1 LSASG
6 NTAALANL
14 NKIPLGAL
22 FGPDPL
28 TGVTYAPGQVPSN
41 SLQDYRPYQNY
52 QDLNVITHGSYS
64 NYNALVTT
72 WQKQT
77 GPITVQANYTW
88 SKVLGIRDG
97 QVDNSSNGSGA
108 TTDAFNL
115 RNNYG
120 TLSFDRTHI
129 FNASYI
135 FHLPSPIR
143 NNALVEGVVN
153 GWELSGITQL
163 QSGPP
168 LQPNTNGTLN
178 ANFPAGVSNQS
189 ILGTDS
195 QVLVPTV
202 LCNIA
207 GKKYFDPACFGV
219 PSINQNGPAVYPT
232 IKGPAFFD
240 TDLGAYKNFSI
251 RDHQNVQF
259 RLTAF
264 NFLNHPLP
272 QFGLGSDVNLNLQ
285 GPGGTNNNPTST
297 GTPEFKVGR
306 RVLELA
312 VKYNF

>member
-1 LSASG
+1 VA
-6 NTAALANL
+6 
-14 NKIPLGAL
+14 
-22 FGPDPL
+22 
-28 TGVTYAPGQVPSN
+28 
-41 SLQDYRPYQNY
+41 
-52 QDLNVITHGSYS
+52 
-64 NYNALVTT
+64 
-72 WQKQT
+72 
-77 GPITVQANYTW
+77 
-88 SKVLGIRDG
+88 
-97 QVDNSSNGSGA
+97 
-108 TTDAFNL
+108 
-115 RNNYG
+115 
-120 TLSFDRTHI
+120 
-129 FNASYI
+129 
-135 FHLPSPIR
+135 
-143 NNALVEGVVN
+143 N
-153 GWELSGITQL
+153 GWELSGITRL

-195 QVLVPTV
+195 QVLVPTI

-219 PSINQNGPAVYPT
+219 PSINQNGPAIFPT

-272 QFGLGSDVNLNLQ
+272 H
-285 GPGGTNNNPTST
+285 NPTTT